1 MDFNPS
7 SDSDAIYVWRAV
19 GHEFNSLPVYKF
31 GTTSNGGAASSGGS
45 AGSKSAGAGAE
56 QKPKDT
62 TTEGVPSGSPPSPG
76 AADAAGAGAAAGTG
90 KEAGV
95 KPDILSKKTA
105 LESAIGKKIT
115 VTSGFRAGAA
125 NHGDGSAIDLG
136 FGANNFGGEAD
147 RAKLYTKALDLG
159 FNGIGAEYNAPGG
172 AHIHLDTSHPGLM
185 GWGSDYTWNGLS
197 KDSPF
202 LSQLITARRAGKPG
216 PTPPSAATGGVI
228 AGPTNGYEATLHGTE
243 AVVPLPDG
251 RTIPVQT
258 NRGGGSSGAQEQI
271 SLLTE
276 ELSKLDSLLGIMSK
290 QNDIT
295 DRMLKNQG

>member
-1 MDFNPS
+1 MEHILDIDKQAEELNEIFLK
-7 SDSDAIYVWRAV
+7 IK
-19 GHEFNSLPVYKF
+19 E
-31 GTTSNGGAASSGGS
+31 SNTILFL
-45 AGSKSAGAGAE
+45 GAGASVGE
-56 QKPKDT
+56 KRY
-62 TTEGVPSGSPPSPG
+62 
-76 AADAAGAGAAAGTG
+76 
-90 KEAGV
+90 
-95 KPDILSKKTA
+95 LSKEVIEYY
-105 LESAIGKKIT
+105 ESAIGKKIT

-136 FGANNFGGEAD
+136 FGANNFGGEPD

-185 GWGSDYTWNGLS
+185 GWGSDYTWNGLA

-216 PTPPSAATGGVI
+216 PTPPSAETGGVLV
-228 AGPTNGYEATLHGTE
+228 GSPNGYEATLHGTE

-258 NRGGGSSGAQEQI
+258 NGGGGDNGAEEQI

-276 ELSKLDSLLGIMSK
+276 ELSKLDSLLDIMKK